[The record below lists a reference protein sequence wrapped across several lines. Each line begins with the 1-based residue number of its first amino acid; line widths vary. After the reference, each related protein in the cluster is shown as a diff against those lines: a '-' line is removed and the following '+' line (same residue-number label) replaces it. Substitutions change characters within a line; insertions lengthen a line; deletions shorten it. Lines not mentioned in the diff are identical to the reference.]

1 MNKETN
7 TIKKERVNKIKVD
20 PRLKLCIYSLFE
32 NESQVII
39 KCSYKATY
47 EGEGIRIS
55 KSTFLVPHG
64 YNLYTSRLIFAHN
77 ISMYPEWTLLKAGV
91 DFQFTLVFSCL
102 PKDCKSFD
110 MIENIA
116 TPGAIIIRDIQRNDT
131 DIYNLNVTADEE

>member
-1 MNKETN
+1 MNRQT
-7 TIKKERVNKIKVD
+7 TITKKEKVKKVHID

-39 KCSYKATY
+39 KCSYKATN
-47 EGEGIRIS
+47 EGESIRIS

-91 DFQFTLVFSCL
+91 NFHFTLVFSCL

-131 DIYNLNVTADEE
+131 DIYNLNVTIGDE